1 LKSLIIYWI
10 SEAKNE
16 HTSSTIQNIQ
26 GPAIVRIECTFP
38 GATHACDD
46 GFANTGIRIGSAIY
60 FQYSVVVNRAIGNCL
75 YETTIGFLIIP
86 VRPLDSDDAKI
97 VIKHSVD
104 SYSLA

>member
-1 LKSLIIYWI
+1 MKSLIIYWI

-46 GFANTGIRIGSAIY
+46 GFANTGIRFGSAIY
-60 FQYSVVVNRAIGNCL
+60 FQYSVVVDCTIGNCL
-75 YETTIGFLIIP
+75 YKTTIGFLIIP
-86 VRPLDSDDAKI
+86 VRPLDSNDAQI
-97 VIKHSVD
+97 VIEYSVD
-104 SYSLA
+104 SDSSS